1 MKHFVLASAIV
12 VLALGLVVTP
22 TRGSGGG
29 AFQLR
34 RGAGS
39 RFSSRRVSSPAHLR
53 FRWDIV
59 SYDFSANPVAVSAG
73 GNATAI
79 ASDDSKITFT
89 GRGTFGGAPSHV
101 TGGGTWQLVD
111 ADGTAVANGT
121 YKVTS
126 LVSFIVAPGTFGDPT
141 GRLELTDDIGNASDA
156 YAGLAVLRIA
166 YSDGSQGT
174 LLLGSFQV
182 GTPPPRLMG
191 ITATKSALAY
201 WERQAPRP
209 RTDGNR
215 TLFHR
220 IP

>member
-1 MKHFVLASAIV
+1 MKHVVLASAIV

-22 TRGSGGG
+22 TRGSR
-29 AFQLR
+29 ARVYQPR

-39 RFSSRRVSSPAHLR
+39 RLSSRGESSPAHLK

-121 YKVTS
+121 YNAHASVKEARALGSGGSVR
-126 LVSFIVAPGTFGDPT
+126 T
-141 GRLELTDDIGNASDA
+141 GRASCWF
-156 YAGLAVLRIA
+156 GC
-166 YSDGSQGT
+166 
-174 LLLGSFQV
+174 LGVYTRHSW
-182 GTPPPRLMG
+182 T
-191 ITATKSALAY
+191 
-201 WERQAPRP
+201 
-209 RTDGNR
+209 
-215 TLFHR
+215 
-220 IP
+220 